1 MQELQWVS
9 HWEQLLM
16 AKRKPHDPAAAL
28 RAASDRAQHKAEAL
42 RIKAQGGDVRLD
54 AGGRI
59 ISAWRSNVFRLLL
72 ERGTITPNHHDAAY
86 TLAKDW
92 AAWKGLDGKP
102 ETFGQFVDGG
112 SGSAELI
119 TDRMLNGGRRV
130 RRALEAID
138 PLSRVIL
145 EAFMVATV
153 EEDRA
158 MAWRGI
164 MERLKITGRE
174 RQTAL
179 VVAALEALRVQ
190 GEEPGRRAA

>member
-1 MQELQWVS
+1 MG
-9 HWEQLLM
+9 
-16 AKRKPHDPAAAL
+16 RKKPYDPN
-28 RAASDRAQHKAEAL
+28 SDARAQERAEHKREAL
-42 RIKAQGGDVRLD
+42 RIKAQGGEVRLD
-54 AGGRI
+54 ASGRI

-72 ERGTITPNHHDAAY
+72 ERGTITPNQYDAAY

-102 ETFGQFVDGG
+102 EAFGQFVDGG

-174 RQTAL
+174 RQTQA
-179 VVAALEALRVQ
+179 VVEALEALRTVYH
-190 GEEPGRRAA
+190 EPRRQAA